1 MGSKPNLAANTKRDK
16 LAQVLVRSGDA
27 LMAKARLLGPNIS
40 ILQVEAWGLK
50 EGLNATLSLNMSN
63 LEIEGD
69 NLAVINAVHHCFRKA
84 NKTADLM
91 AHRGHSHSDLV
102 YNYPPYDIDFSLFIR
117 KYVLVKNVDICG
129 NLGREEVVKTRGGL
143 HDFEFSVWCLDLR
156 DCGDFGFPLRTNK
169 ASEEDSR
176 PLRIKRRVSPLPE
189 KLHGKEIELG
199 GPLRRLRRRG
209 CFLSKRSRVKEEQD
223 GQPQPKMQHNDAFL
237 ADKLSGTGFCI
248 NFDRPHIHQIF
259 VHADYREES
268 GFVKLLEAIKCGDR
282 FVACS
287 VDTRAMCYA
296 KLDHEEAA
304 KLRGV
309 DGVNDVVSCRD
320 LFWAC

>member
-1 MGSKPNLAANTKRDK
+1 M
-16 LAQVLVRSGDA
+16 
-27 LMAKARLLGPNIS
+27 
-40 ILQVEAWGLK
+40 
-50 EGLNATLSLNMSN
+50 
-63 LEIEGD
+63 IEGSIEAD
-69 NLAVINAVHHCFRKA
+69 NPIPVMPSI
-84 NKTADLM
+84 
-91 AHRGHSHSDLV
+91 
-102 YNYPPYDIDFSLFIR
+102 YDDS
-117 KYVLVKNVDICG
+117 
-129 NLGREEVVKTRGGL
+129 
-143 HDFEFSVWCLDLR
+143 
-156 DCGDFGFPLRTNK
+156 
-169 ASEEDSR
+169 SEEDSR

-209 CFLSKRSRVKEEQD
+209 VSSSKRSRVKEEQD

-237 ADKLSGTGFCI
+237 ADKLSGTGPYTFVPYHDVIYEDEDREASPPLDDEELFDRLGLGRFCI